1 LFDLNRI
8 SEIVEQH
15 TVGSAFYRTDP
26 YTDAAATELQQ
37 NLSELA
43 REASSQLISIYPQ
56 TSLAVIAR
64 NTISSSNVHPFLT
77 SALARILLESEIE
90 GDNSI
95 GAEIAE
101 YIDHH
106 FLGTDP
112 ALASVYK
119 PDTSNIIGLPLTH
132 KKALPGLKLR
142 YFLAAQHPDA
152 TVAEILNFQYTIGG
166 CSSKVVKREINNYL
180 KRRPTPQKPL
190 SLASFTKLK
199 MPWQKALLEPEL
211 RHTFLISNRKADA
224 YVAEFDK
231 VYEEYLTLRRNLSSL
246 PDPLR
251 ARDIESSNNLATR
264 IHPGLINKAL
274 AKEFKPRLERALA
287 LPKRSGN
294 NQWLPLSPDLAF
306 VLKKVVG
313 RNSMIDRLS
322 TSRARWVQDLANKA
336 QSLSA
341 LQPVD
346 VERLFES
353 MTRAEKRIL
362 IRAGFF
368 DERLDLPRDL
378 VENQILTIAKHS
390 MDRRN
395 PEHEFFWNHVG
406 YGPVSKSIFDRLI
419 SSRSKALAACL
430 KSGLRSTGW
439 GYSSNAWTDTI
450 LKNIKLPIIQSIL
463 PRDLESLRI
472 LRTKLQNLQRNEGWI
487 AIFSTSVSIGSELL
501 KAELAKITASK
512 TLFSETQRLRDIC
525 EELEHL
531 IDLQPS
537 FEQPLTESVSY
548 KSLLGTIANLTNP
561 PSLINRIFR
570 GKAHFKNWQKDWKL
584 VVAKE
589 RSIENTLADIQKFP
603 VLVRYLDVAFAS
615 YLKYDNSPRA
625 MLLKTLCY
633 RNKAS
638 TLRGLLKAGLGSPAA
653 VLMDAASILPD
664 RSGTRAQLE
673 LMSILGLGELGV
685 INQVL
690 ARMKRSADTACKLD
704 HEYFKWTLPKK
715 SGGTRL
721 VSAPSRPLK
730 RLQRALLH
738 KVIEQLGE
746 HEAAFG
752 FVKDRSIKQ
761 NAARHV
767 GQNVVVNCD
776 IKNCF
781 PSISWR
787 LVLGCLRRDLG
798 EHLSP
803 ATVSLLT
810 DIICSRGALPI
821 GAPTSPAI
829 LNRVLYAT
837 DQYLSEAASR
847 RGATYSRY
855 ADDLTF
861 SGESNV
867 VSLIKVTESLLSRIG
882 LELDPKKTNIYRRG
896 RRQIVTGLTVN
907 QKVSVPRRVRRQL
920 RAAIHALE
928 NGQPHHWHG
937 AVQSDSALLGRLNF
951 LKDIS
956 PELAEPLLKRFKAV
970 KHE

>member
-1 LFDLNRI
+1 MFDLNRI

-26 YTDAAATELQQ
+26 YSDAAATDLQR

-43 REASSQLISIYPQ
+43 RLAASKLIEICPR

-64 NTISSSNVHPFLT
+64 NAISASNVHPFLT
-77 SALARILLESEIE
+77 SALARILLESDIE
-90 GDNSI
+90 EDKSI

-101 YIDHH
+101 YIDRQ
-106 FLGTDP
+106 FLATDP

-119 PDTSNIIGLPLTH
+119 RDTSNIIGLPLTH
-132 KKALPGLKLR
+132 RKARPGLKLR
-142 YFLAAQHPDA
+142 YFLAAQDPDT
-152 TVAEILNFQYTIGG
+152 TVTEILNFQLTIGG
-166 CSSKVVKREINNYL
+166 CSSKVVKREIKNYL
-180 KRRPTPQKPL
+180 ERRPTPKEPL
-190 SLASFTKLK
+190 SLAKFTKVK
-199 MPWQKALLEPEL
+199 MPLQKALLEPDL
-211 RHTFLISNRKADA
+211 RHTFLISGKKSDA
-224 YVAEFDK
+224 YVAEFDNRYK
-231 VYEEYLTLRRNLSSL
+231 NYLSLRQSISSL
-246 PDPLR
+246 PEALR
-251 ARDIESSNNLATR
+251 ARDIEWSNTLATR
-264 IHPGLINKAL
+264 IDPKLISKAL
-274 AKEFKPRLERALA
+274 VKEFKPRLERALA
-287 LPKRSGN
+287 LPKRSSESR
-294 NQWLPLSPDLAF
+294 WLPLSPELAF

-313 RNSMIDRLS
+313 RSCIIDRLS
-322 TSRARWVQDLANKA
+322 TSRTRWVQELANKPH
-336 QSLSA
+336 SLNA
-341 LQPVD
+341 LQPID
-346 VERLFES
+346 VKRLFEAL
-353 MTRAEKRIL
+353 TKAEKRKL
-362 IRAGFF
+362 ISVGFF
-368 DERLDLPRDL
+368 DERIDLPRDL
-378 VENQILTIAKHS
+378 VENQILTIAKLS
-390 MDRRN
+390 LKMGN
-395 PEHEFFWNHVG
+395 PENEFFWNHVG
-406 YGPVSKSIFDRLI
+406 YGPVSKSIFVRLI

-450 LKNIKLPIIQSIL
+450 LENIQLPIIQSIL
-463 PRDLESLRI
+463 PRDLVGLRI
-472 LRTKLQNLQRNEGWI
+472 LRTKLQNLEWHEGWI
-487 AIFSTSVSIGSELL
+487 ALFSTSVSIGSELL

-525 EELEHL
+525 DELEHL
-531 IDLQPS
+531 IELQPS

-584 VVAKE
+584 VVSKE
-589 RSIENTLADIQKFP
+589 RAIENTLADIQRFP
-603 VLVRYLDVAFAS
+603 ILVRYLDVSFGS
-615 YLKYDNSPRA
+615 YLKYDSSPRA

-633 RNKAS
+633 RNKAP
-638 TLRGLLKAGLGSPAA
+638 TLRGLLKAGSEDPAA
-653 VLMDAASILPD
+653 VLLDAANILPE
-664 RSGTRAQLE
+664 RSRTRAQLE

-690 ARMKRSADTACKLD
+690 ARMNRSAESARKLD
-704 HEYFKWTLPKK
+704 YEYFEWTLPKK

-730 RLQRALLH
+730 RLQRSILH
-738 KVIEQLGE
+738 KIIEPLGE

-752 FVKDRSIKQ
+752 FVKGRSIKQ
-761 NAARHV
+761 NAECHV

-781 PSISWR
+781 PSVSWR
-787 LVLGCLRRDLG
+787 LVLGSLRRDLG

-829 LNRVLYAT
+829 LNRVLYVT
-837 DQYLSEAASR
+837 DQYLSEAALQ
-847 RGATYSRY
+847 RGAIYSRY

-861 SGESNV
+861 SGEGNV
-867 VSLIKVTESLLSRIG
+867 VSLIRVAESLLSRID

-928 NGQPHHWHG
+928 NGLPHHWHG
-937 AVQSDSALLGRLNF
+937 TVQSDSALLGRLNF

-970 KHE
+970 KSE